1 MLQRLFCAASVFFV
15 LGCVSEPKADEVP
28 PNVLLTHPPMGA
40 WIEDST
46 VSVSGQ
52 ANGLASV
59 DVNGV
64 TVPVVDGWFEHTM
77 VPIHGVNVIEVEG
90 TDVYGDRHFV
100 RRGVLAGP
108 FTTPKTTVED
118 AAMLRINRTGLAVLE
133 GQLHQ
138 WVEPETLAAD
148 AIAMNPIYQDSYG
161 FMGWDAVTVSADLD
175 AVSFQVPELTLNP
188 RDGFLYMEVVIP
200 DVSVDVAVYGDV
212 AGVDFEEP
220 VWVTA
225 ESATLTSE
233 IVLSAYEGKPVAVLV
248 SPSFELDR
256 FFMDTSLL
264 PGALEQTLLGDAV
277 QGQLED
283 LITETIVEAIPELL
297 ESEIAGLNLSKED
310 GVTR

>member
-15 LGCVSEPKADEVP
+15 FGCVSEPKAVEAP

-188 RDGFLYMEVVIP
+188 RDGFLYIWRSLFLMCLWMLRSTGMLR
-200 DVSVDVAVYGDV
+200 VS
-212 AGVDFEEP
+212 
-220 VWVTA
+220 
-225 ESATLTSE
+225 TL
-233 IVLSAYEGKPVAVLV
+233 K
-248 SPSFELDR
+248 SPFGSPQKVRHRHPRLCFLHTRE
-256 FFMDTSLL
+256 SLL
-264 PGALEQTLLGDAV
+264 WCWCRPRLNSTGSLWIPVYFPGH
-277 QGQLED
+277 
-283 LITETIVEAIPELL
+283 
-297 ESEIAGLNLSKED
+297 
-310 GVTR
+310 